1 MSPTEAEV
9 LEALRQ
15 VYDPEIPVDIVNLG
29 LVYRV
34 AVEDGIVRLKMT
46 TTSPGCPVG
55 DFLAREVERAVG
67 ALEGVDGVSVE
78 FVWDPPWGPEMMSAD
93 AKRQLGWC

>member
-9 LEALRQ
+9 LEALRR

-29 LVYRV
+29 LVYAV
-34 AVEDGIVRLKMT
+34 AVEDGIVRVKMT

-55 DFLAREVERAVG
+55 DFLAAEVKRAVET
-67 ALEGVDGVSVE
+67 LEGVDAVGVE
-78 FVWDPPWGPEMMSAD
+78 FVWDPPWSPELMSAE
-93 AKRQLGWC
+93 AKKKLGW